1 MNIIMKIMIT
11 FMIIMI
17 VMIVMKSSQ
26 LYTGQYVYKA
36 TRIDK

>member
-1 MNIIMKIMIT
+1 MKYITGFMTIMNL
-11 FMIIMI
+11 
-17 VMIVMKSSQ
+17 MIVMKSFQ